1 MLDAKPFTDDSAALI
16 IVPPFAR
23 LNAPALGVHILQAC
37 AGAAGFQVKVLYANL
52 MLSALIGPQNYTDIC
67 QTPASILL
75 GERLFAASAYDL
87 PPLGRQP
94 EHMFTYANH
103 FGLLPAEVRGR
114 FAPLFERVQPYD
126 PPPLPV
132 LLQLE
137 AQIQAWVETVAAQV
151 VALNCRIVGCTT
163 MFEQTAAS
171 IALLRRVKAL
181 SPQTVTIIGGSNCE
195 GEVAQAVA
203 RLSPAIDYVFSG
215 ESEATFVDFLRRV
228 KANQPPAERVIYG
241 RPCHQ
246 LDALPRPDFSEFFEQ
261 CTHYLPALAAK
272 PQRLALLYETSR
284 GCWWGQKHHCT
295 FCGLNGHGMAFRA
308 KSPDTVINELKEL
321 AARHPSYQ
329 VRMSDNIMPFSYF
342 KTLLP
347 RLPAE
352 LPNLEL
358 FYEQKANLS
367 LAQVLTLKQAGVVE
381 IQPGI
386 EALSTSLL
394 KRMDKGVTARQN
406 IALLRYARAANLR
419 LVWNLLWGFPGDQR
433 HEYEETLA
441 LLPLLRHLQPPSG
454 FFHLLIDRFSPY
466 FDRPADYGI
475 RQIEP
480 FGGYAQLLPDEVEP
494 GQIAYH
500 FVADYDCDSHSRP
513 ELMLAIQR
521 ELGAWQTAW
530 EAAINL
536 SPGLKMRMPPLLRVT
551 READGR
557 FLLRDTRGLPSTE
570 ERCWLTRPQAS
581 AALAARPLALTS
593 EVAWALEHKAGVVL
607 DGWYI
612 PLATAA
618 PELLHEFEAEMG
630 RGEPTVEAT
639 KMNSPSL
646 LAKKVMYPV
655 ESSSFSMGIDL
666 TVGNSK
672 LVSATLLE

>member
-1 MLDAKPFTDDSAALI
+1 MLDANPFTDDSDALL

-23 LNAPALGVHILQAC
+23 LSAPALGVHILQTC

-52 MLSALIGPQNYTDIC
+52 MVGALIGPQTYTDIC
-67 QTPASILL
+67 QTPATVVL

-94 EHMFTYANH
+94 ERMFDYATH
-103 FGLLPAEVRGR
+103 FGLLPAEVRSR
-114 FAPLFERVQPYD
+114 LTPLFEQVQPYA
-126 PPPLPV
+126 PPPLPI

-137 AQIQAWVETVAAQV
+137 AQLQAWVETVAAQV
-151 VALNCRIVGCTT
+151 VARNCRIVGCTT

-195 GEVAQAVA
+195 GEVAQAIA
-203 RLSPAIDYVFSG
+203 KLSPAVDYVFSG
-215 ESEATFVDFLRRV
+215 ESEITFVNFLRQV
-228 KANQPPAERVIYG
+228 KANQRPAERVIYG
-241 RPCHQ
+241 QPCHH

-261 CTHYLPALAAK
+261 CAQYLPALAAK
-272 PQRLALLYETSR
+272 PQRLTLLYETSR

-295 FCGLNGHGMAFRA
+295 FCGLNGHGMTFRA
-308 KSPDTVINELKEL
+308 KSPDIVLSELKEL
-321 AARHPSYQ
+321 AAKYPARQ
-329 VRMSDNIMPFSYF
+329 IRMSDNIMPFSYF

-347 RLPAE
+347 RLQTE

-367 LAQVLTLKQAGVVE
+367 LAQVLALKQAGIAE

-433 HEYEETLA
+433 QEYEETLA

-475 RQIEP
+475 RQLEP
-480 FGGYAQLLPDEVEP
+480 FGGYAQSLPDEVEP

-500 FVADYDCDSHSRP
+500 FVADYDCESHRQP

-521 ELGAWQTAW
+521 ELDLWQTAW
-530 EAAINL
+530 EATIKL
-536 SPGLKMRMPPLLRVT
+536 SPSLTMRTPPLLRVT
-551 READGR
+551 RETDGGY
-557 FLLRDTRGLPSTE
+557 LLHDTRGLPDTTQE
-570 ERCWLTRPQAS
+570 TWLSHRQA
-581 AALAARPLALTS
+581 AVALVARPFESSA
-593 EVAWALEHKAGVVL
+593 EIEWALHRKVGVVR

-612 PLATAA
+612 PLATAG
-618 PELLHEFEAEMG
+618 PELLREFESDVG
-630 RGEPTVEAT
+630 QSGSTGEAIRIELP
-639 KMNSPSL
+639 NSMPFRL
-646 LAKKVMYPV
+646 L
-655 ESSSFSMGIDL
+655 
-666 TVGNSK
+666 
-672 LVSATLLE
+672 LVN